1 MSLDKWT
8 LKTRFLLILMAL
20 GIGFVAFALITVVA
34 MNRLRVGGPVFQRI
48 ELANVL
54 VADVLPPPAYIIE
67 THLVANQLA
76 RSGAEERM
84 ALLERFEH
92 LRKEY
97 WERQAYWRQAPLSD
111 VLRRRLTEDSSVPAA
126 RYFDL
131 ATQQLIPAVR
141 AGDMQTVESVLQRM
155 NGLYEQHR
163 KRIDEVVQLA
173 GEFAAA
179 QHVFANES
187 LEFTNVQLGLVFLV
201 SLAGGLILTV
211 KVMRSVMRQLGGEPA
226 YALRVARDVARGDL
240 SSHVNVVAKD
250 DESVL
255 NAMKHMTEQ
264 LTGMVGAIRG
274 CADRLSQSALT
285 LAQGAEHAREATE
298 TQSSAAA
305 STAAAVQQV
314 TVTIS
319 AMAQSSEEVMSM
331 ARGSQA
337 KTEEAHASMTRLALD
352 VGDVEIAMKE
362 ITSAV
367 DAFVQNAN
375 EIASMTQRVREIA
388 EQTNLLALNAAIE
401 AARAGEQG
409 RGFAVVADE
418 VRKLAERSAQSAA
431 QIDTVIRGLGDRS
444 NQVGQAFVRGRES
457 LATSRTHMGDVL
469 KTLDDASMCVRNAVH
484 GVEEISNSV
493 KEQTSA
499 SNDIAKNVERIAL
512 MAEENSAVANQTSTS
527 VVELKSLAEELIGAV
542 NRFNVTAQEAVG

>member
-76 RSGAEERM
+76 RSGPEERM

-187 LEFTNVQLGLVFLV
+187 LEVTNVQLGLVFLV

-375 EIASMTQRVREIA
+375 EIASMTQRVKEIA

-469 KTLDDASMCVRNAVH
+469 KTLDDASMCVRHAVH